1 MMTELGIATTLED
14 CYRDYMGK
22 RFHEVLAAIASR
34 TGRRLPPGFAED
46 FRRRTLKTFRAEL
59 QPVAGVREFIA
70 AFADV
75 PQCIASSS
83 APDRLAVCLQVLGL
97 EAWFTGRVFSA
108 SLVARGKP
116 HPDIFLHAAAALE
129 VPPGRCIV
137 IEDSAGG
144 IVAGRA
150 AGATVIGLLAGGHVR
165 DGHGATL
172 AAAGAHHV
180 VDSFRD
186 AEAVVRALL
195 R

>member
-1 MMTELGIATTLED
+1 M
-14 CYRDYMGK
+14 
-22 RFHEVLAAIASR
+22 
-34 TGRRLPPGFAED
+34 
-46 FRRRTLKTFRAEL
+46 
-59 QPVAGVREFIA
+59 
-70 AFADV
+70 
-75 PQCIASSS
+75 
-83 APDRLAVCLQVLGL
+83 
-97 EAWFTGRVFSA
+97 FSA

-116 HPDIFLHAAAALE
+116 DPDIFLHAACRDRGFR
-129 VPPGRCIV
+129 PGRRIV

-195 R
+195 RSTRSPSRAPGAVPLGRRR